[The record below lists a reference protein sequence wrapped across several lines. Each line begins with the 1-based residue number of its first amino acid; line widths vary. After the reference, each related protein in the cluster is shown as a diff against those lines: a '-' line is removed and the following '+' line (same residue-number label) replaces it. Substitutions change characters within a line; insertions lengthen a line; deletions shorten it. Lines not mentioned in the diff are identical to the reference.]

1 MKLEDIRQGKEGDC
15 FILSSIISILSSLGE
30 VYVSNIIDEI
40 NNDNNNDNNN
50 NDNITFNYYI
60 KNNDIFEKKTLNFF
74 YNEKEFNVSSKSME
88 WVKQI
93 EYAYIK
99 QFYNND
105 INRLLS
111 EGGIAFNVL
120 ENLTGYKSKI
130 IINRLFD
137 NNEDLYYEIC
147 EERIKNEIWKGDF
160 IKCLDIL
167 LKKKPTLLILQIWNI
182 LTNNI
187 QENES
192 EIIPNNIYKINCPCV
207 IGINGHFNKITIP
220 GIINEHLYSV
230 IGISVDEYNNKYLHV
245 FNPHHN
251 VDARNTRYIESD
263 NNFISKI
270 DKNRYGKWC
279 MNEIILFM
287 SDITY
292 SSIL

>member
-15 FILSSIISILSSLGE
+15 FILSSISSILSSLGE
-30 VYVSNIIDEI
+30 VYISNIINEI
-40 NNDNNNDNNN
+40 DNN
-50 NDNITFNYYI
+50 IIFNFYTKI
-60 KNNDIFEKKTLNFF
+60 DDIFEKKKITFL
-74 YNEKEFNVSSKSME
+74 YNENEFNISSKNKD
-88 WVKQI
+88 WVKKI

-105 INRLLS
+105 INKLLE

-137 NNEDLYYEIC
+137 NKKDLYYEIC
-147 EERIKNEIWKGDF
+147 EERIKKKIWKNDF
-160 IKCLDIL
+160 VKYLDIL
-167 LKKKPTLLILQIWNI
+167 FKKYPTLLIQKIWNI

-187 QENES
+187 QKNNT
-192 EIIPNNIYKINCPCV
+192 EIIPNNIYKMNYPCV

-230 IGISVDEYNNKYLHV
+230 IGISIDEYNNKYLHV

-251 VDARNTRYIESD
+251 VDGRETIYKNLE
-263 NNFISKI
+263 NNFVSKI
-270 DKNRYGKWC
+270 SKNRYGKWSL
-279 MNEIILFM
+279 NEIILFM
-287 SDITY
+287 SDLTY
-292 SSIL
+292 SKII

>member
-15 FILSSIISILSSLGE
+15 FILSSISSILSSLGE
-30 VYVSNIIDEI
+30 VYISNIINEI
-40 NNDNNNDNNN
+40 DNN
-50 NDNITFNYYI
+50 IIFNFYTKI
-60 KNNDIFEKKTLNFF
+60 DDIFEKKKITFL
-74 YNEKEFNVSSKSME
+74 YNENEFNISSKNKD
-88 WVKQI
+88 WVKKI

-105 INRLLS
+105 INKLLE

-137 NNEDLYYEIC
+137 NKKELYYEIC
-147 EERIKNEIWKGDF
+147 EERIKKKIWKNDF
-160 IKCLDIL
+160 VKYLDIL
-167 LKKKPTLLILQIWNI
+167 FKKYPTLLIQKIWNI

-187 QENES
+187 QKNNT
-192 EIIPNNIYKINCPCV
+192 EIIPNNIYKMNYPCV

-230 IGISVDEYNNKYLHV
+230 IGISIDEYNNKYLHV

-251 VDARNTRYIESD
+251 VDGRETIYKNLE
-263 NNFISKI
+263 NNFVSKI
-270 DKNRYGKWC
+270 SKNRYGKWSL
-279 MNEIILFM
+279 NEIILFM
-287 SDITY
+287 SDLTY
-292 SSIL
+292 SKII

>member
-15 FILSSIISILSSLGE
+15 FILSSILSILSSLGE
-30 VYVSNIIDEI
+30 LYISSIINEKNTEI
-40 NNDNNNDNNN
+40 DNN
-50 NDNITFNYYI
+50 IVFNYYI
-60 KNNDIFEKKTLNFF
+60 KKNDIFEKNTLTFL
-74 YNEKEFNVSSKSME
+74 YDEKEFDISPKNKN
-88 WVKQI
+88 WVKKI

-105 INRLLS
+105 INKLLN

-137 NNEDLYYEIC
+137 NKEDLYYELC
-147 EERIKNEIWKGDF
+147 EERIKKEIWKNDF
-160 IKCLDIL
+160 IKYLDIL
-167 LKKKPTLLILQIWNI
+167 FKKYPTIIIEKIWNI
-182 LTNNI
+182 LTKNI
-187 QENES
+187 QKNKNYS

-220 GIINEHLYSV
+220 GIINEHLYSI
-230 IGISVDEYNNKYLHV
+230 IGISIDEYNNKYLHV

-251 VDARNTRYIESD
+251 VDSRQTIYNKLEDS
-263 NNFISKI
+263 FISKI
-270 DKNRYGKWC
+270 EKNRKGKWSL
-279 MNEIILFM
+279 NETILFM

-292 SSIL
+292 SKII

>member
-30 VYVSNIIDEI
+30 LYISNIIDEI
-40 NNDNNNDNNN
+40 DDNNID
-50 NDNITFNYYI
+50 FNYYI
-60 KNNDIFEKKTLNFF
+60 KNNDIFEKKTLTFF
-74 YNEKEFNVSSKSME
+74 YNEKEFNISSKNKD
-88 WVKQI
+88 WVKKI
-93 EYAYIK
+93 EYGYIK

-105 INRLLS
+105 VKILLNQ
-111 EGGIAFNVL
+111 GGIAYNVL

-137 NNEDLYYEIC
+137 SNEELYYEIC
-147 EERIKNEIWKGDF
+147 EERIKNEIWNGDF

-167 LKKKPTLLILQIWNI
+167 FKKKPTLLILQIWNI
-182 LTNNI
+182 LSKNI
-187 QENES
+187 QKNDS

-207 IGINGHFNKITIP
+207 IGINGHFNKIIIP

-230 IGISVDEYNNKYLHV
+230 IGISIDEFNNKYLHV

-251 VDARNTRYIESD
+251 VDARNTKYIKSD

>member
-15 FILSSIISILSSLGE
+15 FILSSISSILSSLGE
-30 VYVSNIIDEI
+30 VYISNIINEI
-40 NNDNNNDNNN
+40 DNN
-50 NDNITFNYYI
+50 IIFNFYTKI
-60 KNNDIFEKKTLNFF
+60 DDIFEKKKITFL
-74 YNEKEFNVSSKSME
+74 YNENEFNISSKNKD
-88 WVKQI
+88 WVKKI

-105 INRLLS
+105 INKLLE

-137 NNEDLYYEIC
+137 NKKELYYEIC
-147 EERIKNEIWKGDF
+147 EERIKKNIWKNDF
-160 IKCLDIL
+160 VKYLDIL
-167 LKKKPTLLILQIWNI
+167 FKKYPTLLIQKIWNI

-187 QENES
+187 QKNNT
-192 EIIPNNIYKINCPCV
+192 EIIPNNIYKMNYPCV

-230 IGISVDEYNNKYLHV
+230 IGISIDEYNNKYLHV

-251 VDARNTRYIESD
+251 VDGRETIYKNLE
-263 NNFISKI
+263 NNFVSKI
-270 DKNRYGKWC
+270 SKNRYGKWSL
-279 MNEIILFM
+279 NEIILFM
-287 SDITY
+287 SDLTY
-292 SSIL
+292 SKII

>member
-15 FILSSIISILSSLGE
+15 FILSSISSILSSLGE
-30 VYVSNIIDEI
+30 VYISNIINEI
-40 NNDNNNDNNN
+40 DNN
-50 NDNITFNYYI
+50 IIFNFYTKI
-60 KNNDIFEKKTLNFF
+60 DDIFEKKKITFL
-74 YNEKEFNVSSKSME
+74 YNENEFNISSKNKD
-88 WVKQI
+88 WVKKI

-105 INRLLS
+105 INKLLE

-137 NNEDLYYEIC
+137 NKEELYYEIC
-147 EERIKNEIWKGDF
+147 EERIKKNIWKNDF
-160 IKCLDIL
+160 VKYLDIL
-167 LKKKPTLLILQIWNI
+167 FKKYPTLLIQKIWNI

-187 QENES
+187 QKNNT
-192 EIIPNNIYKINCPCV
+192 EIIPNNIYKMNCPCV

-230 IGISVDEYNNKYLHV
+230 IGISIDEYNNKYLHV

-251 VDARNTRYIESD
+251 VDGRETIYKNLE
-263 NNFISKI
+263 NNFVSKI
-270 DKNRYGKWC
+270 SKNRYGKWSL
-279 MNEIILFM
+279 NEIILFM
-287 SDITY
+287 SDLTY
-292 SSIL
+292 SKII

>member
-15 FILSSIISILSSLGE
+15 FILSSILSILSSLGE
-30 VYVSNIIDEI
+30 LYVSSIINEKNTEI
-40 NNDNNNDNNN
+40 DNN
-50 NDNITFNYYI
+50 IVFNYYI
-60 KNNDIFEKKTLNFF
+60 KKNDIFEKNTLTFL
-74 YNEKEFNVSSKSME
+74 YDEKEFDISPKNKN
-88 WVKQI
+88 WVKKI

-105 INRLLS
+105 MNKLLN

-137 NNEDLYYEIC
+137 NKEDLYYELC
-147 EERIKNEIWKGDF
+147 EERIKKEIWKNDF
-160 IKCLDIL
+160 IKYLDIL
-167 LKKKPTLLILQIWNI
+167 FKKYPTIIIEKIWNI
-182 LTNNI
+182 LTKNI
-187 QENES
+187 QKNKNYS

-220 GIINEHLYSV
+220 GIINEHLYSI
-230 IGISVDEYNNKYLHV
+230 IGISIDEYNNKYLHV

-251 VDARNTRYIESD
+251 VDSRQTIYNKLEDS
-263 NNFISKI
+263 FISKI
-270 DKNRYGKWC
+270 EKNRKGKWSL
-279 MNEIILFM
+279 NETILFM

-292 SSIL
+292 SKII